1 MPSPGPNV
9 ANVKKGGNITRRSDY
24 VRVHKMGR
32 KHVGRFL
39 LLFYLA
45 GDASGL
51 RVGITV
57 SSKVGGAVVRNRAK
71 RRIREAVR
79 AVVAQPGM
87 EGSSLSGE
95 VALVALGRIRDA
107 SLDDIKLDLASLIK
121 RVQG

>member
-1 MPSPGPNV
+1 M
-9 ANVKKGGNITRRSDY
+9 GNEAGRITRRSDY
-24 VRVHKMGR
+24 VRVHKLGR

-39 LLFYLA
+39 LLFHLA
-45 GDASGL
+45 GGTSGL

-79 AVVAQPGM
+79 AELGDVG
-87 EGSSLSGE
+87 EGGQTVLCVSGE

-107 SLDDIKLDLASLIK
+107 SFDEIKADLASLLK
-121 RVQG
+121 RVA